1 MILATVRMVM
11 PPEKRPEA
19 VRILTRTAERTRV
32 EPGCIAC
39 HLYQDAKE
47 PHEILF
53 EEEWRSEEELT
64 HHLSSDHFRNVLL
77 VMEMA
82 SEEPEIEFHSV
93 EHSAGVEVIEKARG
107 CRR

>member
-39 HLYQDAKE
+39 HVYQDAKE
-47 PHEILF
+47 PREVLF

-82 SEEPEIEFHSV
+82 LEPPEIGFHTI
-93 EHSAGVEVIEKARG
+93 EHSGGVEVIEKARG

>member
-1 MILATVRMVM
+1 MILAAVRMVM
-11 PPEKRPEA
+11 PPEKWHEA

-39 HLYQDAKE
+39 HVYQDAKE
-47 PHEILF
+47 LHEILF

-64 HHLSSDHFRNVLL
+64 RHLDSDHFRNVLL

-82 SEEPEIEFHSV
+82 LEPPEIGFHTV